1 MGAYFCP
8 INDDQRT
15 KQYIR
20 SVQFKKKIG
29 MILIII
35 NFMKFKKIIQ
45 KNSYLKV
52 FHVVMWFT
60 RKIKIMKEFH

>member
-8 INDDQRT
+8 INDDPRT
-15 KQYIR
+15 KQQIR
-20 SVQFKKKIG
+20 SVQSKKKIG

-35 NFMKFKKIIQ
+35 NLMKFKKIQ
-45 KNSYLKV
+45 KNTYIEL